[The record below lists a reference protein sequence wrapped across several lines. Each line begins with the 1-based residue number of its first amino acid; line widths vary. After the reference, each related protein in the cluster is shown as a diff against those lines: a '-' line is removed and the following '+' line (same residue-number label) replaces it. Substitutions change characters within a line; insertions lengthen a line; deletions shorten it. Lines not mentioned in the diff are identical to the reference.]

1 MLNNYVYLTLLKL
14 KITIMLTKILPQ
26 LTRSDRFVKLIESC
40 SKVAILALLVS
51 FNHNLKAQLS
61 NYVFT
66 QSQTTYTPLTGGTT
80 AGILGDDVLGPLTNI
95 GFTFNF
101 DGVAYTQFRAATN
114 GYMSLGSSNT
124 SGTASPTAIP
134 AILFAQNDGRTNTV
148 PTMVLSGV
156 APNRILTIEF
166 SNHNLYWSS
175 STTNPLINVQVKL
188 YETSDVIEIVYGSSS
203 WVSSFGQPLRVGLL
217 KTSTNFHIRGNNWN
231 CSDFV
236 PSSSTSALTRLPI
249 SNAAGTGS
257 ALPASGLTY
266 TFTPRTAV
274 CLPPRSVSVA
284 SRPLYGA
291 RITYRRPT
299 SSTTG
304 VTYEYEVRSQNCGGS
319 GSSGLALTNSTSDT
333 TITVSNLSP
342 STTYNVYVR
351 TICGASLSSV
361 WALMG
366 SFTTECAPQS
376 VPMFQGFESTA
387 TTSTPPACWT
397 SEIVSG
403 FSNWSFNPGA
413 GTSATTGGT
422 ILTAYAGTKNARF
435 IGFSSTTPYIARLI
449 SPMVDISG
457 LNSPR
462 VEFWYGQESK
472 GTTPLNNSLKVYY
485 RVYPTAQWV
494 LLADLI
500 APTVGWEVARLPIPD
515 GAKTPFFQIAFEG
528 INNNGFPNVIDDVI
542 IEETPLCFSPT
553 MPSITFSNVTAT
565 SATANWLTNPS
576 GAPVS
581 YEIEVRQAGTAQG
594 STTGLILADTVS
606 SSILSRAISG
616 LAGNTLYTFYIRAL
630 CATSQG
636 TWMSLD
642 FRSKCTPAALP
653 VQENFF
659 NWTSDPV
666 TSTSAK
672 VGTYDPCFNIAYVA
686 PTAATSNSYLW
697 YRRTSTSSLFG
708 GPSGLPP
715 GTTQYLFVNGS
726 FNSTTAQ
733 VPGSIAVLSLPVFNA
748 SGYVK
753 LKMDQVVNMATP
765 STTTFFDSKFYVER
779 EVNGAWVKLDSMGL
793 VGPNWTN
800 YTIGWNATGLE
811 SVRLRARRGVGDYN
825 VWAIANLSV
834 ISDPCPVPTALV
846 AATITSHTAT
856 VSWNSAVPT
865 TSSYVVWGPTGFI
878 PGTGANGGNWS
889 ASATSPF
896 TIAGLTA
903 NSQYHVYVM
912 DSCSGGLG
920 SLAGPLAIST
930 LLPER
935 DLALHAI
942 YNDLG
947 NCGDSNSAV
956 IVAVRNRGL
965 LAASGFTVDLDVTD
979 PNTGSVIPLTASSTA
994 VVAPGAIDSVVLGTF
1009 NSILGGSF
1017 GLSASV
1023 TSNRDT
1029 VPSNDSLAINYS
1041 YLPYTPAMLPV
1052 RTFCS
1057 NAGMVYVASTPYPGT
1072 VIRWFSDAAGTQFV
1086 GEGDSIMVD
1095 VNGPNTYYATYVP
1108 KPTVTFGSGSTP
1120 TATSGLTP
1128 FTTFWHD
1135 ARQRIMILGTELTAA
1150 GYSAGSITDIALVVT
1165 SLGNPAPGTTT
1176 PIAMNDFAIQM
1187 WDTNSTSIGSINNPA
1202 PSSAHSFYSDSV
1214 HTPVLGVNT
1223 YTGTPFYWN
1232 GVDNVVVQFCF
1243 DNTLYTSNYG
1253 VMTSPAS
1260 FTSTAYGYNDLN
1272 AGCTGT
1278 FSINGTSTTRP
1289 NLTITIPAAPCAN
1302 AVLSAVS
1309 FVKDTINVA
1318 DAQFTT
1324 AWLNSFQYQF
1334 DGTASFADQYTWD
1347 FGDGYTNST
1356 TLTPIHTFPT
1366 SGTYDVTLTVY
1377 ESACGSWDTLT
1388 QQVSYFIGTDE
1399 LGISAAAFPNPT
1411 TGVVNIVANYMG
1423 EFTGVLKVYNVLGQL
1438 ITESNVSAANGD
1450 LNYKLDLS
1458 GLAKGLYT
1466 IVLTNEEKT
1475 ANLRVVLQ

>member
-1 MLNNYVYLTLLKL
+1 MLNNCLYIRGLNVK
-14 KITIMLTKILPQ
+14 KITKMLTKLLPQ
-26 LTRSDRFVKLIESC
+26 LTRSGRFVKLIESC
-40 SKVAILALLVS
+40 SKVAIVALLMLFS
-51 FNHNLKAQLS
+51 HNLKAQLS

-80 AGILGDDVLGPLTNI
+80 AGVIGDDALGPLKNI
-95 GFTFNF
+95 GFTFNY
-101 DGVAYTQFRAATN
+101 DGVAYTQFRASTN
-114 GYMSLGSSNT
+114 GFLSLGSSNT
-124 SGTASPTAIP
+124 SGSNGISSHP
-134 AILFAQNDGRTNTV
+134 AILFANNDGRTNTA
-148 PTMVLSGV
+148 PTMVLSGI

-166 SNHNLYWSS
+166 SNHNLYWSG
-175 STTNPLINVQVKL
+175 TATNPQLDVQVKL
-188 YETSDVIEIVYGSSS
+188 YETSDVIEIVYGASS
-203 WVSSFGQPLRVGLL
+203 WITSSANDVRVGLIRT
-217 KTSTNFHIRGNNWN
+217 TSNFHLRANDWA
-231 CSDFV
+231 CSDF
-236 PSSSTSALTRLPI
+236 SSSSFLRLPVD
-249 SNAAGTGS
+249 NAAGTVS
-257 ALPASGLTY
+257 YLPASGLTY

-274 CLPPRSVSVA
+274 CLPPRSVSA
-284 SRPLYGA
+284 ISQPLYGA
-291 RITYRRPT
+291 KITYKRPT
-299 SSTTG
+299 STTTG
-304 VTYEYEVRSQNCGGS
+304 VTYEYEVRSLNCAGS
-319 GSSGLALTNSTSDT
+319 GTNGLALTNSTSDT
-333 TITVSNLSP
+333 TFTASNLSP
-342 STTYNVYVR
+342 STLYKVYVR
-351 TICGASLSSV
+351 TICGAGLNSN
-361 WALMG
+361 WALIG

-376 VPMFQGFESTA
+376 VPFYEGFESTA

-397 SEIVSG
+397 RERVSG
-403 FSNWSFNPGA
+403 FSDWTFNTGA
-413 GTSATTGGT
+413 GTSATSGGT

-435 IGFSSTTPYIARLI
+435 VKSSSTTPYIARLI
-449 SPMVDISG
+449 SPMVDISS
-457 LNSPR
+457 LNDAR
-462 VEFWYGQESK
+462 VEFWYGQESA
-472 GTTPLNNSLKVYY
+472 GTTPLNNSLNVYY

-494 LLADLI
+494 LLSSLT
-500 APTVGWEVARLPIPD
+500 APTNGWEVARLPIPD

-553 MPSITFSNVTAT
+553 LPSITFSNVTDT

-630 CATSQG
+630 CTTSQG

-642 FRSKCTPAALP
+642 FRSKCAPGALP
-653 VQENFF
+653 LQEDFF
-659 NWTSDPV
+659 TWTPDPI

-686 PTAATSNSYLW
+686 PAAATLNSYLW
-697 YRRTSTSSLFG
+697 YRRTSTFSFTG

-726 FNSTTAQ
+726 FGSATSTSQ
-733 VPGSIAVLSLPVFNA
+733 RPESQAVLSLPVFNA
-748 SGYVK
+748 NGYVK
-753 LKMDQVVNMATP
+753 LEMDQVVNMGTP

-800 YTIGWNATGLE
+800 YAIGWNATGIE
-811 SVRLRARRGVGDYN
+811 SVRLRAVRGIGNYN

-834 ISDPCPVPTALV
+834 VSDPCPVPTALIADTV
-846 AATITSHTAT
+846 TSHTAT

-865 TSSYVVWGPTGFI
+865 TSSYVVWGPTGFT

-896 TIAGLTA
+896 TISGLTG

-965 LAASGFTVDLDVTD
+965 LPASGYTVDLDVTD
-979 PNTGSVIPLTASSTA
+979 PNTGSVIPLTASSSV
-994 VVAPGAIDSVVLGTF
+994 VVAPGAIDSVVLGTY

-1017 GLSASV
+1017 GLSAAV

-1041 YLPYTPAMLPV
+1041 YLPYTPALLPV
-1052 RTFCS
+1052 LTFCS
-1057 NAGMVYVASTPYPGT
+1057 NAGMVYVAAQPYPGT
-1072 VIRWFSDAAGTQFV
+1072 VIRWFSDPAGTQLV

-1095 VNGPNTYYATYVP
+1095 VNGPNTYYATYVS
-1108 KPTVTFGSGSTP
+1108 KPIVSVGSGSLST
-1120 TATSGLTP
+1120 TVSGLTP
-1128 FTTFWHD
+1128 FSSFYED
-1135 ARQRIMILGTELTAA
+1135 SRSRVMILASELTAL
-1150 GYSAGSITDIALVVT
+1150 GLSAGNITDLAIEVT
-1165 SLGNPAPGTTT
+1165 SLGGQ
-1176 PIAMNDFAIQM
+1176 PIENFNIQM
-1187 WDTNSTSIGSINNPA
+1187 WDTNSTSVGNLNDPA
-1202 PSSAHSFYSDSV
+1202 PSSAHVFYTD
-1214 HTPVLGVNT
+1214 TLLAPVVGKNT
-1223 YTGTPFYWN
+1223 FSGSPFYWN
-1232 GVDNVVVQFCF
+1232 GQDNLVIQFCHDA
-1243 DNTLYTSNYG
+1243 DNWVSPNYG
-1253 VMTSPAS
+1253 VAYSVAS
-1260 FTSTAYGYNDLN
+1260 FQASTYAVTDGVV
-1272 AGCTGT
+1272 GCTHT
-1278 FSINGTSTTRP
+1278 YSFPSTSANRINID
-1289 NLTITIPAAPCAN
+1289 ITIPYAPCVN
-1302 AVLSAVS
+1302 AVPAAVS

-1356 TLTPIHTFPT
+1356 TLTPTHTFAT

-1377 ESACGSWDTLT
+1377 ETACGSWDTLT

-1411 TGVVNIVANYMG
+1411 TGVVNIVANNMG

-1450 LNYKLDLS
+1450 LNHKLDLS

>member
-1 MLNNYVYLTLLKL
+1 M
-14 KITIMLTKILPQ
+14 
-26 LTRSDRFVKLIESC
+26 
-40 SKVAILALLVS
+40 ALLMLFS
-51 FNHNLKAQLS
+51 HNLKAQLS

-80 AGILGDDVLGPLTNI
+80 AGVLGDDALGPLTNI

-101 DGVAYTQFRAATN
+101 DGIAYTQFRASTN
-114 GYMSLGSSNT
+114 GFMSLGSSNT
-124 SGTASPTAIP
+124 SSFSNISTHP
-134 AILFAQNDGRTNTV
+134 AILFAAKDGRTNTL

-156 APNRILTIEF
+156 APNRILTVEF
-166 SNHNLYWSS
+166 LNHNLNWSS
-175 STTNPLINVQVKL
+175 TATNPQIDVQVKL
-188 YETSDVIEIVYGSSS
+188 YETSNVIEIVYGASS
-203 WVSSFGQPLRVGLL
+203 WVSSAAMRVGLT
-217 KTSTNFHIRGNNWN
+217 KATTNFHARANDWA
-231 CSDFV
+231 CSDLG
-236 PSSSTSALTRLPI
+236 SSSFASLPI
-249 SNAAGTGS
+249 NNAANTGS

-274 CLPPRSVSVA
+274 CLPPRSVSA
-284 SRPLYGA
+284 TSQPLYGA
-291 RITYRRPT
+291 KITYRRPT
-299 SSTTG
+299 ITTTG
-304 VTYEYEVRSQNCGGS
+304 VTYEYEVRSLNCAGS
-319 GSSGLALTNSTSDT
+319 GTSGLALTNSTSDT
-333 TITVSNLSP
+333 TFTVSNLSP
-342 STTYNVYVR
+342 STLYKVYVR
-351 TICGASLSSV
+351 TICGAGLNSN
-361 WALMG
+361 WALIG

-397 SEIVSG
+397 SEIVTG

-413 GTSATTGGT
+413 GISATSGGT

-435 IGFSSTTPYIARLI
+435 IGFSSTTPRIARLI

-494 LLADLI
+494 LLAELI

-553 MPSITFSNVTAT
+553 MPSITFSNVTDI

-576 GAPVS
+576 GAPGS

-636 TWMSLD
+636 TWISLD
-642 FRSKCTPAALP
+642 FRTKCAPGTLP
-653 VQENFF
+653 IQEDFF
-659 NWTSDPV
+659 TWTSDPV

-672 VGTYDPCFNIAYVA
+672 VGTYDPCYSIDYIA
-686 PTAATSNSYLW
+686 PSTATTNSYLW
-697 YRRTSTSSLFG
+697 YRRSNTFSLFG

-715 GTTQYLFVNGS
+715 GTTQYLFVNGN
-726 FNSTTAQ
+726 FNSSFSPGNQ
-733 VPGSIAVLSLPVFNA
+733 VPSSQAVLSLPVFNA

-753 LKMDQVVNMATP
+753 LEMDQVVNMTTP
-765 STTTFFDSKFYVER
+765 SATTFFDSKFYIER
-779 EVNGAWVKLDSMGL
+779 EVNGAWVKLDSMSL

-800 YTIGWNATGLE
+800 YSIGWNATGIE
-811 SVRLRARRGVGDYN
+811 SVRLRALRGNGNYN
-825 VWAIANLSV
+825 IWAIANLSV
-834 ISDPCPVPTALV
+834 VSDPCPVPTALIDDTV
-846 AATITSHTAT
+846 TSHTAT
-856 VSWNSAVPT
+856 VSWSSAVPT
-865 TSSYVVWGPTGFI
+865 TASYVVWGPVGFV

-896 TIAGLTA
+896 TISGLTG

-965 LAASGFTVDLDVTD
+965 LPASGYTVTLDVTD
-979 PNTGSVIPLTASSTA
+979 PNTGSVIPLTASSSA
-994 VVAPGAIDSVVLGTF
+994 VVAPGAVDSVVLGTY

-1017 GLSASV
+1017 GLSAAV
-1023 TSNRDT
+1023 ISNRDT

-1041 YLPYTPAMLPV
+1041 YLPYTPALLPV

-1057 NAGMVYVASTPYPGT
+1057 NAGMVYVAAPPYPGT

-1108 KPTVTFGSGSTP
+1108 KPIVSVGSGSLST
-1120 TATSGLTP
+1120 TTNGLTP
-1128 FTTFWHD
+1128 FTSFYED
-1135 ARQRIMILGTELTAA
+1135 SRSRVMILASELTAL
-1150 GYSAGSITDIALVVT
+1150 GLSAGNVTDLAIEVT
-1165 SLGNPAPGTTT
+1165 SLGGQ
-1176 PIAMNDFAIQM
+1176 PIENFNIQM
-1187 WDTNSTSIGSINNPA
+1187 WDTSSTSVGNLNDPA
-1202 PSSAHSFYSDSV
+1202 PSSAHVFYTDTLV
-1214 HTPVLGVNT
+1214 APVVGKNT
-1223 YTGTPFYWN
+1223 FSGTPFYWN
-1232 GVDNVVVQFCF
+1232 GQDNLVIQFCH
-1243 DNTLYTSNYG
+1243 DADDYTFPNYG
-1253 VMTSPAS
+1253 VAYSVAS
-1260 FTSTAYGYNDLN
+1260 FQASTYAAMDNGVGCTST
-1272 AGCTGT
+1272 
-1278 FSINGTSTTRP
+1278 FSFPSTSANRINID
-1289 NLTITIPAAPCAN
+1289 ITIPAAPCVN
-1302 AVLSAVS
+1302 AVTAAVS

-1334 DGTASFADQYTWD
+1334 DGTASFADQHTWD

-1356 TLTPIHTFPT
+1356 TLTPIHTFAT
-1366 SGTYDVTLTVY
+1366 SGTYDVTLIVY
-1377 ESACGSWDTLT
+1377 EAACGSWDTLT

-1411 TGVVNIVANYMG
+1411 TGVVNIVANNMG

-1450 LNYKLDLS
+1450 LNHKLDLS

>member
-1 MLNNYVYLTLLKL
+1 M
-14 KITIMLTKILPQ
+14 
-26 LTRSDRFVKLIESC
+26 
-40 SKVAILALLVS
+40 
-51 FNHNLKAQLS
+51 
-61 NYVFT
+61 
-66 QSQTTYTPLTGGTT
+66 GGITT
-80 AGILGDDVLGPLTNI
+80 AHG
-95 GFTFNF
+95 
-101 DGVAYTQFRAATN
+101 
-114 GYMSLGSSNT
+114 
-124 SGTASPTAIP
+124 
-134 AILFAQNDGRTNTV
+134 
-148 PTMVLSGV
+148 
-156 APNRILTIEF
+156 
-166 SNHNLYWSS
+166 
-175 STTNPLINVQVKL
+175 
-188 YETSDVIEIVYGSSS
+188 
-203 WVSSFGQPLRVGLL
+203 
-217 KTSTNFHIRGNNWN
+217 
-231 CSDFV
+231 
-236 PSSSTSALTRLPI
+236 
-249 SNAAGTGS
+249 
-257 ALPASGLTY
+257 
-266 TFTPRTAV
+266 
-274 CLPPRSVSVA
+274 
-284 SRPLYGA
+284 
-291 RITYRRPT
+291 
-299 SSTTG
+299 
-304 VTYEYEVRSQNCGGS
+304 
-319 GSSGLALTNSTSDT
+319 
-333 TITVSNLSP
+333 
-342 STTYNVYVR
+342 
-351 TICGASLSSV
+351 
-361 WALMG
+361 
-366 SFTTECAPQS
+366 
-376 VPMFQGFESTA
+376 
-387 TTSTPPACWT
+387 
-397 SEIVSG
+397 
-403 FSNWSFNPGA
+403 
-413 GTSATTGGT
+413 
-422 ILTAYAGTKNARF
+422 GTKNARYVS
-435 IGFSSTTPYIARLI
+435 SSTPSSTILV
-449 SPMVDISG
+449 SPMVDITTLS
-457 LNSPR
+457 NPR
-462 VEFWYGQESK
+462 VEFWYGQREDY
-472 GTTPLNNSLKVYY
+472 GDQNELKVYY
-485 RVYPTAQWV
+485 RTHPLSQWV
-494 LLADLI
+494 LLAHYPNE
-500 APTVGWEVARLPIPD
+500 AVAWTVERLPIP
-515 GAKTPFFQIAFEG
+515 GTAISPTLQIGFEG
-528 INNNGFPNVIDDVI
+528 INKWGKSNVLDDVK
-542 IEETPLCFSPT
+542 IEETPVCFSPEVT
-553 MPSITFSNVTAT
+553 NLTFASITNV
-565 SATANWLTNPS
+565 SAIANWLTNPG
-576 GAPVS
+576 GAPID
-581 YEIEVRQAGTAQG
+581 YEIEVRLAGTAQG
-594 STTGLILADTVS
+594 SATGLAFQDTVS
-606 SSILSRAISG
+606 SSVLTSTMSN
-616 LAGNTLYTFYIRAL
+616 LASNTLYTFYIRAL

-636 TWMSLD
+636 TWTAKNFRTKCSPGSL
-642 FRSKCTPAALP
+642 PI
-653 VQENFF
+653 QENFIT
-659 NWTSDPV
+659 WTPDPA
-666 TSTSAK
+666 TSTSSK
-672 VGTYDPCFNIAYVA
+672 VGTYDPCYSIDYIA
-686 PTAATSNSYLW
+686 PSTATTNTYLW
-697 YRRTSTSSLFG
+697 NWRSSTFNLTG

-715 GTTQYLFVNGS
+715 GTTQYLFVNGD
-726 FNSTTAQ
+726 FNSSWSPGNQ
-733 VPGSIAVLSLPVFNA
+733 VPSSQAVLSLPVFNA

-753 LKMDQVVNMATP
+753 LEMDQVVNMSTP
-765 STTTFFDSKFYVER
+765 SATTFFDSKFYIER
-779 EVNGAWVKLDSMGL
+779 EVNGAWVKLDSMAL

-800 YTIGWNATGLE
+800 YSIGWNATGIE
-811 SVRLRARRGVGDYN
+811 SVRLRAVRGNGNYN
-825 VWAIANLSV
+825 KWAIANLSV
-834 ISDPCPVPTALV
+834 VSDPCPVPTALIADTV
-846 AATITSHTAT
+846 TSHTAT

-896 TIAGLTA
+896 TISGLTG

-965 LAASGFTVDLDVTD
+965 LPASGYTVDLDVTD

-1029 VPSNDSLAINYS
+1029 VPSNDSLAISYS

-1057 NAGMVYVASTPYPGT
+1057 NAGMVYVAAQPYPGT

-1120 TATSGLTP
+1120 TTTSGLTP

-1150 GYSAGSITDIALVVT
+1150 GYSAGNITDIALVVT

-1187 WDTNSTSIGSINNPA
+1187 WDTNSTSIGSINDPA
-1202 PSSAHSFYSDSV
+1202 PSSAHSFYSDSL

-1243 DNTLYTSNYG
+1243 DNTLYTSSYG
-1253 VMTSPAS
+1253 VMTSTAS
-1260 FTSTAYGYNDLN
+1260 FTSTAYGYNDFN

-1278 FSINGTSTTRP
+1278 FTSLGTSTTRP

-1302 AVLSAVS
+1302 AVPAAVS

-1334 DGTASFADQYTWD
+1334 DGTASFADQHTWD

-1356 TLTPIHTFPT
+1356 TLTPIHTFAT

-1377 ESACGSWDTLT
+1377 EAACGSWDTLT

-1411 TGVVNIVANYMG
+1411 TGVVNIVANNMG

-1450 LNYKLDLS
+1450 LNHKLDLS